1 MHEELIS
8 VIIPV
13 YNTAEYLPRCLESVL
28 NNTYRN
34 LEVICINDGSK
45 DNSIEV
51 LNAYAQKDSRIR
63 VIDQENAGVS
73 AARNRGLDEATG
85 EYIAFVDS
93 DDWIHRQYFETLH
106 GFATKTNSVIVECDA
121 QYVSEEQPDQEI
133 EPADVPFLLQTAEQ
147 MLSGEIP
154 VWGKLYHVQLLD
166 TIRFTPNVHLGED
179 ILFNLEVLYSLEH
192 ACLCR
197 CKQALYFYFARE
209 GSAVRTEQPKKL
221 EPLLRWWLSNLHL
234 APSDAMRAIS
244 LEKAVK
250 RLFYWRYC
258 AMFSNDK
265 QEQAVL
271 KELVNL
277 GKRELRQIP
286 LFPSHKKATLLAMAQ
301 FPFLYRLFRIIT
313 DPTMLGWERL
323 QRKKARA
330 EKNQS

>member
-51 LNAYAQKDSRIR
+51 LNAYAQKDPRIR

-73 AARNRGLDEATG
+73 AARNRGLDDATG

-133 EPADVPFLLQTAEQ
+133 EPADVPFL
-147 MLSGEIP
+147 
-154 VWGKLYHVQLLD
+154 
-166 TIRFTPNVHLGED
+166 
-179 ILFNLEVLYSLEH
+179 
-192 ACLCR
+192 
-197 CKQALYFYFARE
+197 
-209 GSAVRTEQPKKL
+209 
-221 EPLLRWWLSNLHL
+221 
-234 APSDAMRAIS
+234 
-244 LEKAVK
+244 
-250 RLFYWRYC
+250 
-258 AMFSNDK
+258 
-265 QEQAVL
+265 
-271 KELVNL
+271 
-277 GKRELRQIP
+277 
-286 LFPSHKKATLLAMAQ
+286 
-301 FPFLYRLFRIIT
+301 YRLFRIIT

-323 QRKKARA
+323 QREKARA